1 METFITRNENPAFQ
15 PGFSFSP
22 MRASMMPVAEG
33 NFGKFPGKFI
43 SGNFIV

>member
-1 METFITRNENPAFQ
+1 METFITRNEKPGE